1 MSNELEA
8 FLEYITVTRALSK
21 KSVSAYKSDLLQIE
35 EFSKKPLLSLNSE
48 KLLSILAIYE
58 NKRTLNRKLSAVNAF
73 FDFCF
78 KEQFSEKID
87 KFQFAKIP
95 KLLPKYLS
103 YEEVKAGLSLIDK
116 SSWIGKRDFA
126 LILFL
131 YASGTRIS
139 EALSLEFSDIE
150 DEWLHIRHAKGEKE
164 RIVPLAKVA
173 TKAIYEYKLEMP
185 FEREFIWS
193 NYQGKTLSRISAY
206 KITQK
211 YLGVSP
217 HILRHSY
224 ATSLITGGA
233 DLRVV
238 QELLGHAS
246 LLTTQI
252 YTHIEKQNLRETV
265 EVYHPISSQE
275 QHYRANR
282 CTAVAI

>member
-8 FLEYITVTRALSK
+8 FLEYISITRALSK
-21 KSVSAYKSDLLQIE
+21 KSVSAYKSDLLQLE
-35 EFSKKPLLSLNSE
+35 NLSKKPLLKLDSE
-48 KLLSILAIYE
+48 KLLSLLSAYE

-73 FDFCF
+73 FAFCF
-78 KEQFSEKID
+78 KEHFSEKND

-95 KLLPKYLS
+95 KILPRYLS
-103 YEEVKAGLSLIDK
+103 FEEIQAGLSLIDRTT
-116 SSWIGKRDFA
+116 WIGKRDFA

-131 YASGTRIS
+131 YASGARIS
-139 EALSLEFSDIE
+139 ECLELGFGDIE
-150 DEWLHIRHAKGEKE
+150 GEWLHIYHAKGEKE
-164 RIVPLAKVA
+164 RIVPLAKI
-173 TKAIYEYKLEMP
+173 AIESIASYKSDIP
-185 FEREFIWS
+185 FEKDFIWV
-193 NYQGKTLSRISAY
+193 NYQGTKLSRISAY

-224 ATSLITGGA
+224 ATALITGGA

-252 YTHIEKQNLRETV
+252 YTHIEKQNLKETV
-265 EVYHPISSQE
+265 EVFHPVSKKNS
-275 QHYRANR
+275 
-282 CTAVAI
+282 VG